1 MEGSVFVAITSLCT
15 SGFLGRA
22 YMVEDHDGD
31 ILLISLIVSI
41 VTTVVS
47 IVWCLGFSSGI
58 SGKPSR
64 GLEFMKCLY
73 PILGVATPMLL
84 TITFVLTSYL
94 NDHMN
99 SATLIVL
106 AFIAHIATMIVL
118 KFGYDVVTYSQMTQ
132 SDGGVL
138 KLIPYPVFLYTV
150 NEVVHNITNPT
161 NDVRSQ
167 VFVYIMAVLLGVM
180 ETRKF
185 FTIFLPKKYESVNQE
200 ESNSIL

>member
-22 YMVEDHDGD
+22 YMIEDHDGD
-31 ILLISLIVSI
+31 VLLLSLIVSI
-41 VTTVVS
+41 VTTVMS
-47 IVWCLGFSSGI
+47 IVWCLGFSNGL

-64 GLEFMKCLY
+64 GLELMKCMY
-73 PILGVATPMLL
+73 PVLGVATPLLL
-84 TITFVLTSYL
+84 TITFVMTSYL
-94 NDHMN
+94 NDQMG
-99 SATLIVL
+99 STTLVVL

-118 KFGYDVVTYSQMTQ
+118 KFGYDVVTYTQMTQ
-132 SDGGVL
+132 DDGGVL
-138 KLIPYPVFLYTV
+138 KLIPYPVFLYTL

-161 NDVRSQ
+161 NDTRSQ

-185 FTIFLPKKYESVNQE
+185 FTIFLPKKYEPVQQE
-200 ESNSIL
+200 DSIL

>member
-1 MEGSVFVAITSLCT
+1 MEGSIFVAITSLCT

-22 YMVEDHDGD
+22 YMIEDHDGD

-41 VTTVVS
+41 VTTVMS
-47 IVWCLGFSSGI
+47 IAWSLGFSNGL

-64 GLEFMKCLY
+64 GLELMKCLY
-73 PILGVATPMLL
+73 PVLGVATPLLL

-94 NDHMN
+94 NDQMG
-99 SATLIVL
+99 SVTLIVL

-118 KFGYDVVTYSQMTQ
+118 KFGYDVVTYNEMTQ
-132 SDGGVL
+132 EDGGIL
-138 KLIPYPVFLYTV
+138 KLIPYPIFLYTL

-161 NDVRSQ
+161 NDTRSQ
-167 VFVYIMAVLLGVM
+167 VFVYIVAVLLGGM

-185 FTIFLPKKYESVNQE
+185 FTIFLPKKYEAVQQDD
-200 ESNSIL
+200 SIL